1 MEEVEYQL
9 EELEVAQILKEEEEF
24 RLQEV
29 EVYFNLVAMVCLI
42 QEEVVC
48 LLQEGEEYWM
58 VVPARSEFA
67 EEELLFLMEQR
78 RFKLDFVKCAFL
90 LFLLLNLSINPIYLI
105 IYF

>member
-29 EVYFNLVAMVCLI
+29 EVYFSLVAMVCLI

-48 LLQEGEEYWM
+48 LPQEGEEYWM
-58 VVPARSEFA
+58 VEPARSEFA

-78 RFKLDFVKCAFL
+78 MFKLNFIECVFL
-90 LFLLLNLSINPIYLI
+90 LFLLLNLSIIPLYLI